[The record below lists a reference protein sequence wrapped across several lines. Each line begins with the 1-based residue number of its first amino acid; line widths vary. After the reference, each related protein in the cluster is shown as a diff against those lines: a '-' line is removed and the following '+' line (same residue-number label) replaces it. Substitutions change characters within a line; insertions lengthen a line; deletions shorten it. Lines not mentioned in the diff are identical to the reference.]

1 MPQAVCGR
9 ICAIALRGRACAAS
23 GRVARRARRVCP
35 VGTARALVQANPPD
49 WPYLRKN
56 GLPTLSSTD
65 RRIEASA
72 LDRPEE
78 NDQET
83 GMTNRQSAA
92 CARAADARPATVS
105 RIAVGAPC
113 GVAAATV
120 SED

>member
-9 ICAIALRGRACAAS
+9 ICAIALRGRACAGS
-23 GRVARRARRVCP
+23 GRAARRARLTD
-35 VGTARALVQANPPD
+35 TARALVQANPPD

-105 RIAVGAPC
+105 RIAADAPC

>member
-1 MPQAVCGR
+1 MSQPACGR
-9 ICAIALRGRACAAS
+9 ICAIAVRGRACAGS
-23 GRVARRARRVCP
+23 GRVARRACRA
-35 VGTARALVQANPPD
+35 GTGRALVQANPPD

-83 GMTNRQSAA
+83 GMTNRQSVA

-105 RIAVGAPC
+105 RIAAGAPC

>member
-9 ICAIALRGRACAAS
+9 ICAIAVRGRACAGS
-23 GRVARRARRVCP
+23 SRVARRARLID
-35 VGTARALVQANPPD
+35 TARALVQANPPD

-113 GVAAATV
+113 GVADATV

>member
-1 MPQAVCGR
+1 MPQAVRGR
-9 ICAIALRGRACAAS
+9 IRAIAVRDRACAAS
-23 GRVARRARRVCP
+23 GRVARRARRICRA
-35 VGTARALVQANPPD
+35 GTVRALVQANPPD

-105 RIAVGAPC
+105 RIAAGAPC